1 MLHDAGCI
9 IVGVSDVKGG
19 VHNPRGLSP
28 AGLRAHEQKTGSIVG
43 FEGGETVA
51 NDELLELYAF
61 YKQATVGDVSG
72 SRPGM
77 LDLKGRAKYD
87 AWSKKKGVSKDDA
100 MTKYV
105 ALVDRL
111 TASR

>member
-1 MLHDAGCI
+1 MELSARFEDAQTR
-9 IVGVSDVKGG
+9 VKQ
-19 VHNPRGLSP
+19 LSSSP
-28 AGLRAHEQKTGSIVG
+28 ST
-43 FEGGETVA
+43 
-51 NDELLELYAF
+51 DDLLELYAL

-77 LDLKGRAKYD
+77 LDMKGRAKYD
-87 AWSKKKGVSKDDA
+87 AWAKKKGTAKDDA

-111 TASR
+111 AG